1 MTTAPAPADY
11 LRQSPETAARFARI
25 RQREVLLSVQD
36 LKKSFMTHGAERTVF
51 DRLSFEVHRR
61 EFITIIGPSGCG
73 KSTFIRIAAG
83 LDESSGGTILL
94 SGSPVTG
101 PGPDRGMVFQGY
113 TLFPWLPVKRNV
125 MFGLQMK
132 GLSDIE
138 AETRAREWI
147 AMVGLEK
154 FEDSYPHE
162 LSGGM
167 KQRVAI
173 ARALANEPRVL
184 IMDEPFGAL
193 DSQTRAKMQAHLL
206 EIWKKV
212 DITILFITHDL
223 DEAILL
229 SDRVLVL
236 GVNPG
241 GLVEF
246 IENPVPRP
254 RHPRQNTTPEFI
266 ALKQRLDELIHPPL
280 DPNDTGDEDLIVT
293 PMVKLTL
300 VGDEVD

>member
-1 MTTAPAPADY
+1 MTNAPAAY
-11 LRQSPETAARFARI
+11 KIQSPETAARFDRI
-25 RQREVLLSVQD
+25 RQREVILRVQD
-36 LKKSFMTHGAERTVF
+36 LKKSFLTNGTERVVF
-51 DRLSFEVHRR
+51 DHLSFDVHRR

-83 LDESSGGTILL
+83 LDEASGGVILL
-94 SGSPVTG
+94 SGKPVTG

-113 TLFPWLPVKRNV
+113 TLFPWLSVKRNV

-138 AETRAREWI
+138 AESRAREWI

-154 FEDSYPHE
+154 FAESYPHE

-223 DEAILL
+223 DEAVLL

-246 IENPVPRP
+246 IENPVPHP
-254 RHPRQNTTPEFI
+254 RHQKQNTTPEFI

-280 DPNDTGDEDLIVT
+280 EEGEEDLIVT
-293 PMVKLTL
+293 PMVKLT
-300 VGDEVD
+300 VAGDEVE

>member
-1 MTTAPAPADY
+1 
-11 LRQSPETAARFARI
+11 
-25 RQREVLLSVQD
+25 
-36 LKKSFMTHGAERTVF
+36 
-51 DRLSFEVHRR
+51 
-61 EFITIIGPSGCG
+61 
-73 KSTFIRIAAG
+73 
-83 LDESSGGTILL
+83 
-94 SGSPVTG
+94 
-101 PGPDRGMVFQGY
+101 
-113 TLFPWLPVKRNV
+113 
-125 MFGLQMK
+125 
-132 GLSDIE
+132 
-138 AETRAREWI
+138 
-147 AMVGLEK
+147 
-154 FEDSYPHE
+154 
-162 LSGGM
+162 M

-193 DSQTRAKMQAHLL
+193 DSQTRARMQAHLL

-254 RHPRQNTTPEFI
+254 RHPRQNITPEFI
-266 ALKQRLDELIHPPL
+266 ALKHRLDDLIHPPA

-300 VGDEVD
+300 VGDEVE

>member
-1 MTTAPAPADY
+1 MPDPVADY
-11 LRQSPETAARFARI
+11 KIQSPETAARFARI
-25 RQREVLLSVQD
+25 RQREVLLSVRD
-36 LKKSFMTHGAERTVF
+36 LKKTFLTNGAERVVF
-51 DRLSFEVHRR
+51 DHLSFEVHRR

-83 LDESSGGTILL
+83 LDEASGGTILL
-94 SGSPVTG
+94 SGQPVTG

-113 TLFPWLPVKRNV
+113 TLFPWLTVKRNV

-132 GLSDIE
+132 GISDLE
-138 AETRAREWI
+138 AESRAREWI

-154 FEDSYPHE
+154 SAESYPHE

-193 DSQTRAKMQAHLL
+193 DSQTRCKMQAHLM

-223 DEAILL
+223 DEAVLL

-254 RHPRQNTTPEFI
+254 RSPKQITSPEFM
-266 ALKQRLDELIHPPL
+266 ALKQRLDDLIHPPAGE
-280 DPNDTGDEDLIVT
+280 GDEDIIVT
-293 PMVKLTL
+293 PMVKLT
-300 VGDEVD
+300 VAGDEVE

>member
-1 MTTAPAPADY
+1 MIEAAAADY
-11 LRQSPETAARFARI
+11 LIQSPETAARFAKI
-25 RQREVLLSVQD
+25 RQREVILSVRD
-36 LKKSFMTHGAERTVF
+36 LKKSFAGQGGERVVF
-51 DRLSFEVHRR
+51 DHLNFDVHRR

-83 LDESSGGTILL
+83 LDESSGGAILL
-94 SGSPVTG
+94 SGQPVTG

-113 TLFPWLPVKRNV
+113 TLFPWLSVKRNV

-132 GLSDIE
+132 GRGDVE
-138 AETRAREWI
+138 AEGLAREWI

-193 DSQTRAKMQAHLL
+193 DSQTRCKMQTHLM
-206 EIWKKV
+206 EIWRKV

-223 DEAILL
+223 DEAVLL
-229 SDRVLVL
+229 SDRILVL

-254 RHPRQNTTPEFI
+254 RSPRQMATPEFI
-266 ALKQRLDELIHPPL
+266 AVKQRLDELIHPPAA
-280 DPNDTGDEDLIVT
+280 DGDEDLVLT
-293 PMVKLTL
+293 PMVKLT
-300 VGDEVD
+300 VAGDEVE